1 MRIVLVLFL
10 AALLAIASHVD
21 ARYVS
26 HSSSSS
32 DDDSFLSSVVK
43 QLKVPVEDVAII
55 KSKSLISRQLTHLEE
70 KRSFVDLLPYV
81 GSFIFRGVV
90 RRVKKHNFLKT
101 LLNFKRT
108 QSVWNVVSTSRK
120 SFA

>member
-1 MRIVLVLFL
+1 MRIALVLFL

-32 DDDSFLSSVVK
+32 DDDSSLSSVVK

-90 RRVKKHNFLKT
+90 RRVTKT
-101 LLNFKRT
+101 SFFNINKNLECGNN
-108 QSVWNVVSTSRK
+108 QS
-120 SFA
+120 

>member
-1 MRIVLVLFL
+1 MRIALVLFL

-32 DDDSFLSSVVK
+32 DDDSSLSSVVK

-70 KRSFVDLLPYV
+70 KRSFVDLLCCMA
-81 GSFIFRGVV
+81 FI
-90 RRVKKHNFLKT
+90 KHF
-101 LLNFKRT
+101 
-108 QSVWNVVSTSRK
+108 
-120 SFA
+120 